1 MDQERAVTWASP
13 VDELLFKLLKPVKVL
28 VAENGDEAAKTVDRL
43 QKRFDCV
50 VDWAATA
57 QEIMNKVTVHC
68 YDMLVVD
75 LAMPGVLSVLAVVKK
90 NMPRLPVVLLVGADV
105 ALRGLVEQASILGPV
120 LIAHQPVL
128 DFTSIF
134 ETFRMRVREKED
146 AAYFDR
152 RQRQSGAACVA

>member
-28 VAENGDEAAKTVDRL
+28 VAEKGDEAARTVDRL
-43 QKRFDCV
+43 QERFDCN

-57 QEIMNKVTVHC
+57 QDMLSKITAFG
-68 YDMLVVD
+68 YDILVVD
-75 LAMPGVLSVLAVVKK
+75 LAMPGVLAVLAVVKK
-90 NMPRLPVVLLVGADV
+90 KLPRLPVVLLVGADA
-105 ALRGLVEQASILGPV
+105 ALCGLVEQASILGPV

-134 ETFRMRVREKED
+134 EAFRMRVREKED
-146 AAYFDR
+146 AAYFAS
-152 RQRQSGAACVA
+152 RQRQASVPCAV

>member
-28 VAENGDEAAKTVDRL
+28 VAENGDEAAITADRL
-43 QKRFDCV
+43 QERFDCIV
-50 VDWAATA
+50 EWAATA
-57 QEIMNKVTVHC
+57 QETLNKATTLG
-68 YDMLVVD
+68 YDIILVD
-75 LAMPGVLSVLAVVKK
+75 IALPGVLAVLAVVKK
-90 NMPRLPVVLLVGADV
+90 QMPRLPIVLLVGAEAAGIV
-105 ALRGLVEQASILGPV
+105 AGAVALGPV

-134 ETFRMRVREKED
+134 EALRMRVRAKED

-152 RQRQSGAACVA
+152 RQRSAACST